1 MIIEKPQPMKIGDK
15 YYFTLSSYEP
25 VSVEVVVPMI
35 TETDVDYA
43 LATIVAHDGGAPNNL
58 TDEWVAEHY
67 DGITSVD
74 ELRQTLRA
82 QVAQMNEGYAE
93 DSKHAKCLEELA
105 SRLVQAIPA
114 ELVEVYEDVLRA
126 QFAEDVAAEGLS
138 EGELLAQVGS
148 NKAEIESV
156 FREQAEAMA
165 AQFAALDAFADER
178 KLTVA
183 DDEIAKLLALP
194 AESAEEIVQDARE
207 HGQIEQVRTAAL
219 RNKASDVVC
228 AECSCTYHHETPEE
242 ANKRAE
248 EIKRFT
254 QMREEMGQ
262 GQAGA
267 EDGDASDSQGG
278 FHLV

>member
-35 TETDVDYA
+35 TEADVDYA
-43 LATIVAHDGGAPNNL
+43 LATIVAHDGGTPNNL

-82 QVAQMNEGYAE
+82 QVAQMNESYAE

-138 EGELLAQVGS
+138 EAELLAQVGS

-165 AQFAALDAFADER
+165 AQFAALDAFADEH

-262 GQAGA
+262 GQTGVG
-267 EDGDASDSQGG
+267 DGDTSDSQGG